1 MSRWLRCGVWCCWA
15 RGSGG
20 AAGRSEKAG
29 RAWPRPDKDPFLE
42 SGFTS
47 LCSRGLPRERWC
59 CQGLLV
65 LLRWRF
71 INQKKCSTSR
81 NALKAQVAK

>member
-1 MSRWLRCGVWCCWA
+1 MSRWWRCGVWCCWA

-20 AAGRSEKAG
+20 AGRREEAGSAG
-29 RAWPRPDKDPFLE
+29 PRPDKDRFLE

-47 LCSRGLPRERWC
+47 FCSRELPPERWC

-65 LLRWRF
+65 LLCWCL
-71 INQKKCSTSR
+71 INQEKC
-81 NALKAQVAK
+81 